1 LFLNLILDT
10 FTLKEKYSGKTIEW
24 SYEELI
30 WPADRTKFINPKC
43 SNGDCQTINDLCGV
57 FQVFYF
63 KNKKI
68 ILLGLFKTS
77 QLD

>member
-57 FQVFYF
+57 FQVF
-63 KNKKI
+63 
-68 ILLGLFKTS
+68 LF
-77 QLD
+77 